1 MIQNDSNI
9 KISNREVKQL
19 LNKLFGNF
27 IQFLDPERK
36 IESLL
41 VYPSEINAED
51 VTNTL
56 RNTDIV
62 SEAAKM
68 IQNTLMN
75 HTFNLDDTFCDTDD
89 LKHPWYLIKIP
100 DEILGFLQLYSKY
113 QRRQYYD
120 IAMKMMMI

>member
-9 KISNREVKQL
+9 KISNKEVKQL
-19 LNKLFGNF
+19 LNKLFGDF
-27 IQFLDPERK
+27 IQFRDPERK

-41 VYPSEINAED
+41 VYPSEINVED
-51 VTNTL
+51 VINTL

-75 HTFNLDDTFCDTDD
+75 HTFNLNEKFCDSDD
-89 LKHPWYLIKIP
+89 LKHSWYLTKIP